1 MVKLFLGITSILHWK
16 YSKMDFFIVH
26 SDNDGSAIITRE
38 GFQFLLMDTAAQV
51 WYFIL
56 QYLSTVEEKGLDLS
70 LCLNFLFQLRFSILG
85 KVG

>member
-1 MVKLFLGITSILHWK
+1 MKLINKKIFA
-16 YSKMDFFIVH
+16 
-26 SDNDGSAIITRE
+26 SDNDASAIITRE

-70 LCLNFLFQLRFSILG
+70 LCLTFLFQLRFSILG
-85 KVG
+85 KVSE